1 MSYDELERELARLR
15 AENSVLK
22 AALSFRDE
30 LLEERTRRIQALT
43 KAEAHRLIDLTG
55 VRNERSSK

>member
-1 MSYDELERELARLR
+1 MSY
-15 AENSVLK
+15 
-22 AALSFRDE
+22 DE